1 MTEILSG
8 WTVYDHPSDYPD
20 EFVARR
26 WIASKGG
33 VIATAEILTSPAIVR
48 LRAKLIQKGLYR
60 LERSP
65 GDDAKIIEVW
75 I

>member
-8 WTVYDHPSDYPD
+8 WTVYDHPSDYPN

-26 WIASKGG
+26 WIVSDGC
-33 VIATAEILTSPAIVR
+33 VVATSEILTSPEIVR
-48 LRAKLIQKGLYR
+48 LRAKMIQKGLCR

-65 GDDAKIIEVW
+65 GDDAKIMEVW